1 MDVIMND
8 RERYGANRPLRD
20 HVHPAIRRIALGL
33 IVWTV
38 GAVWV
43 LFSHSYYGP
52 LLYGFV
58 TLLVG
63 VFVALPMI
71 LFRLGP
77 QDKDAPSSFRS
88 WMNGRFDTASGP
100 IEAREAAIM
109 ILLIPMAVAA
119 GMTALGL
126 GEYLTA
132 AGLL

>member
-1 MDVIMND
+1 MTN
-8 RERYGANRPLRD
+8 RERIGANRPLWD

-52 LLYGFV
+52 LLYGVV

-63 VFVALPMI
+63 VFVLLPMI
-71 LFRLGP
+71 LFRMGRQGSERSPTLG
-77 QDKDAPSSFRS
+77 D
-88 WMNGRFDTASGP
+88 WLEGRLDTASGP
-100 IEAREAAIM
+100 VDARDAAVM
-109 ILLIPMAVAA
+109 ILLIPMAVAV

-126 GEYLTA
+126 AEFLTA
-132 AGLL
+132 EGVLH